1 VFFFNNPSMSMSSSC
16 GLFNRS
22 RMSQKTLTQPT
33 QRSHAVFRR

>member
-33 QRSHAVFRR
+33 